1 MKTLTKDN
9 ILSFEIEDFAR
20 IIHNKDFTKS
30 DLELKVKEMKLSAN
44 ILEAVL
50 NKISLANKKIKVSI
64 SARDKVLAL
73 FFPFGLIINLLPNYN
88 YFDQINKDLNSG
100 FGRKASQR
108 FKFSVF
114 GAVLYIIIVLVIV
127 LK

>member
-1 MKTLTKDN
+1 MMHPVDTFVFQS
-9 ILSFEIEDFAR
+9 LSIYYQVDDYRVLDEIIDFQGSVFEIEDFAR

-88 YFDQINKDLNSG
+88 YFDQITHKPWNT
-100 FGRKASQR
+100 RKT
-108 FKFSVF
+108 
-114 GAVLYIIIVLVIV
+114 
-127 LK
+127 